1 MHVLRHQREA
11 TLKTTFLCRQFRPTT
26 AAGQV
31 QVAKKMSQRCTFLHD
46 AVRKRGERSSAAPVE
61 STTVSPSLWP

>member
-11 TLKTTFLCRQFRPTT
+11 TLKTFLCRQFRPTT

-31 QVAKKMSQRCTFLHD
+31 QVAKSELEMH
-46 AVRKRGERSSAAPVE
+46 VSS
-61 STTVSPSLWP
+61 